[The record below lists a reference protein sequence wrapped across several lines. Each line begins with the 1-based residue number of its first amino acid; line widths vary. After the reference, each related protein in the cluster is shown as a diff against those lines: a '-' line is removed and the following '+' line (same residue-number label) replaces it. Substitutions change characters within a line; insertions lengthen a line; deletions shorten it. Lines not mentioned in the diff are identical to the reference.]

1 MNEANVVKEVTEPR
15 EATEATKQRGVTET
29 ATEIPEG
36 AETREMAM
44 IEATDQ
50 VLARVESGIGM
61 TTGIAPGIE
70 ILEIAG
76 VSIDRVHQK
85 R

>member
-1 MNEANVVKEVTEPR
+1 MNEANGVKEVTEPR

-36 AETREMAM
+36 AETRGMAM